1 MSWPKFI
8 CFLKDQENTNKR
20 INDVEKTTNLAGAK
34 IYEILK
40 HISYDEPYN
49 NLDSLS
55 INNHINL

>member
-1 MSWPKFI
+1 LSWPKFI

>member
-20 INDVEKTTNLAGAK
+20 INDMEKTTNLAGAK

>member
-1 MSWPKFI
+1 M
-8 CFLKDQENTNKR
+8 
-20 INDVEKTTNLAGAK
+20 EKTTNLAGAK